1 MRRGYAAVARPVNKI
16 SVGPGSVLR
25 AAHGDAPIVLIIT
38 PLIISMHDRR
48 HLKLAGPGSELL
60 FLLHDVARLLRV
72 DADKRARCHGMT
84 RAQWAILI
92 WLERQP
98 GISQK
103 ELAELLEVE
112 PISVA
117 RLIDRLEAR
126 GMVERRPDP
135 RDRRIWRLHLSPPA
149 FPMLREIEHQRAEIT
164 KMLGRGIDPATL
176 ESMTDTLLTMKT
188 TLLRSAQARRE
199 SDAAETRELA

>member
-1 MRRGYAAVARPVNKI
+1 MDDFHR
-16 SVGPGSVLR
+16 
-25 AAHGDAPIVLIIT
+25 D
-38 PLIISMHDRR
+38 
-48 HLKLAGPGSELL
+48 LL

-72 DADKRARCHGMT
+72 EADKRARCHGMT

-103 ELAELLEVE
+103 ELSELLEVE
-112 PISVA
+112 PITVA

-135 RDRRIWRLHLSPPA
+135 RDRRIWRLHLLAPA
-149 FPMLREIEHQRAEIT
+149 RDVLHEIDGHRADMTRIVT
-164 KMLGRGIDPATL
+164 AGIEEQTL
-176 ESMTDTLLTMKT
+176 ETMTEA
-188 TLLRSAQARRE
+188 LLRMKSTLTQDSHARRGVIE
-199 SDAAETRELA
+199 SDAREVV

>member
-1 MRRGYAAVARPVNKI
+1 MPDFER
-16 SVGPGSVLR
+16 
-25 AAHGDAPIVLIIT
+25 D
-38 PLIISMHDRR
+38 
-48 HLKLAGPGSELL
+48 LL

-72 DADKRARCHGMT
+72 DADKRARAHGMT

-112 PISVA
+112 PITVA
-117 RLIDRLEAR
+117 RLVDRLEGR

-149 FPMLREIEHQRAEIT
+149 HLALREINLQRVEMAELVTHDVDEVSQSIMIEALVRM
-164 KMLGRGIDPATL
+164 KATL
-176 ESMTDTLLTMKT
+176 TRDSHANRRAPEPRQPMPE
-188 TLLRSAQARRE
+188 AR
-199 SDAAETRELA
+199 ETV